1 MTFSHPEKITLNVRV
16 EALLNYSNNMNN
28 NKNDICKCGLE
39 FGKHIPKNMAC
50 IEII

>member
-28 NKNDICKCGLE
+28 NKGRELRHFIARSGD
-39 FGKHIPKNMAC
+39 
-50 IEII
+50 